1 MNRNCVLDSSVYV
14 KLLIP
19 EEDSGQVEALFAKI
33 VSQGGYI
40 LVPSIFLYEVIGVFR
55 KHGYDQAT
63 IQEFIDSYYN
73 KPCIKVFDLKA
84 DIISK
89 ALEMSE
95 VKMSEE
101 GTPKSGFP
109 TFYDSSYH
117 ALAMLNDCDFITAD
131 KRHYEKTKE
140 LGNIKLLAEMT

>member
-19 EEDSGQVEALFAKI
+19 EEDSEQVEALFAKI
-33 VSQGGYI
+33 VSQGNYI
-40 LVPSIFLYEVIGVFR
+40 FVPSIFLYEVIGVFR
-55 KHGYDQAT
+55 RCGYDQKT
-63 IQEFIDSYYN
+63 IEEFVFSYYN
-73 KPCIKVFDLKA
+73 KPCIKVFELEG

-89 ALEMSE
+89 AL
-95 VKMSEE
+95 KISEE
-101 GTPKSGFP
+101 GTKKSGFP

-117 ALAMLNDCDFITAD
+117 ALAILNDCDFITAD
-131 KRHYEKTKE
+131 RRHYEKAKE